1 VPGYEWDV
9 IDFSELYRTHA
20 GDVHR
25 FVLFLSGDP
34 ALADDILSETF
45 IRLWHARDRVD
56 LTTVKGYLL
65 AIARNLFLADRRH
78 ARRMTTL
85 DERAPDTRPGP
96 ERRAHAHL
104 GLAAVLAALQTLPE
118 IDRAAVL
125 LRAEGMSYDEVA
137 AALGI
142 SPVAARV
149 KVRRARLKLAEAMRI
164 GGPGIAEPEW
174 DDDHGPFD
182 PGRASHRNRVVGNGG
197 DHVDLAREDPA
208 PVTSLGTVKATINRL
223 HRGPSTID
231 NHVRRNPRPWRQ

>member
-1 VPGYEWDV
+1 MEYLATEQDV
-9 IDFSELYRTHA
+9 TDFSELYRTHA

-56 LTTVKGYLL
+56 LTTVKSYLL
-65 AIARNLFLADRRH
+65 AIARNLFLADRRL

-85 DERAPDTRPGP
+85 DERAQDARPGP
-96 ERRAHAHL
+96 ERHAHAQL
-104 GLAAVLAALQTLPE
+104 ELQTVLAALQTLPE

-125 LRAEGMSYDEVA
+125 LRAEEGMSYDEVA

-149 KVRRARLKLAEAMRI
+149 KVHRARLKLAEALRT
-164 GGPGIAEPEW
+164 GGL
-174 DDDHGPFD
+174 
-182 PGRASHRNRVVGNGG
+182 ASQNR
-197 DHVDLAREDPA
+197 R
-208 PVTSLGTVKATINRL
+208 
-223 HRGPSTID
+223 
-231 NHVRRNPRPWRQ
+231 

>member
-1 VPGYEWDV
+1 M

-56 LTTVKGYLL
+56 LTTVKSYLL
-65 AIARNLFLADRRH
+65 AIARNLFLADRRL

-85 DERAPDTRPGP
+85 DERTQDARPDP
-96 ERRAHAHL
+96 ERRAHAHFEL
-104 GLAAVLAALQTLPE
+104 QTVLAALQTLPE

-125 LRAEGMSYDEVA
+125 LRAEEGMSYDEVA

-149 KVRRARLKLAEAMRI
+149 KVHRARLKLAEALRT
-164 GGPGIAEPEW
+164 GGL
-174 DDDHGPFD
+174 
-182 PGRASHRNRVVGNGG
+182 ASQNR
-197 DHVDLAREDPA
+197 R
-208 PVTSLGTVKATINRL
+208 
-223 HRGPSTID
+223 
-231 NHVRRNPRPWRQ
+231 

>member
-1 VPGYEWDV
+1 MPATEWDV
-9 IDFSELYRTHA
+9 IDFSELYRAHA

-34 ALADDILSETF
+34 ALADDLLSETF

-65 AIARNLFLADRRH
+65 TIAHNLFLADRRR
-78 ARRMTTL
+78 ARRMTSL
-85 DERAPDTRPGP
+85 DARAVDTRPGP

-104 GLAAVLAALQTLPE
+104 ELAAVLEALQTLPE

-125 LRAEGMSYDEVA
+125 LRAEEGMSYDEVA

-149 KVRRARLKLAEAMRI
+149 KVHRARLKLAEVLRTA
-164 GGPGIAEPEW
+164 GPGIAEPEEQ
-174 DDDHGPFD
+174 
-182 PGRASHRNRVVGNGG
+182 S
-197 DHVDLAREDPA
+197 
-208 PVTSLGTVKATINRL
+208 
-223 HRGPSTID
+223 
-231 NHVRRNPRPWRQ
+231 